1 MSIHPDLW
9 DKILFYLSDE
19 KTPCVKGEAFSVEQV
34 REGAEHILEGFN
46 HCYKKP
52 RSAPASAS
60 TLFRSLPWA
69 PPMKSEISEVLN
81 AITMMGQNLQM
92 VISASQIGSR
102 TGPQGFPSQLAGQS
116 DFSRQD
122 RPRPGAGGNKCY
134 MCQESAHFLNHCP
147 VLLEYIRAGKVIR
160 NAQNMVMLSSGDP
173 IPSDPTNCPW
183 ATQINEFY
191 TRNPQLLSR
200 ESTPHIQVNFAAN
213 LLEVKGTDQAK
224 DDGSNLFAHL
234 EPFNEEEEQLGS
246 LSGEANP
253 DWAQLGRYIEV
264 LQARQ
269 NEIPAEKK
277 QTNLP
282 KSAPNQAT
290 RPMNASSAEKTYS
303 APKAQVPSSKPL
315 PAAPAP
321 SGPAAI
327 PQFKYAAPVES
338 NVNAAAVISRVLS
351 ENVHLSVEELLALAP
366 EVRKHFKETMTTK
379 RLPAL
384 PVEAMAA
391 HTVSSY
397 SMDVNHKQLSAK
409 STLPLRMIEVTLDSA
424 ITVTGIIDSGCKV
437 VIIRRD
443 IWERL
448 GTPMKH
454 EQVMF
459 MESANGQSN
468 TTMGTIPS
476 ICFSVG
482 EVSLYCSVQVVKEAP
497 FECLLGLL
505 FK

>member
-1 MSIHPDLW
+1 MSIHPDLR

-34 REGAEHILEGFN
+34 REGAEHILEGFD

-52 RSAPASAS
+52 RPAPSS
-60 TLFRSLPWA
+60 TSTSFRSLPSA
-69 PPMKSEISEVLN
+69 PPIKSEISEVLN

-92 VISASQIGSR
+92 VLSASQLGSR
-102 TGPQGFPSQLAGQS
+102 TGPQGFPSQPVGQS

-122 RPRPGAGGNKCY
+122 RPWLGAGGNKCY

-147 VLLEYIRAGKVIR
+147 VLLEYIWAGKVIR
-160 NAQNMVMLSSGDP
+160 NAQNMLMLSSGDP

-183 ATQINEFY
+183 AARIDEFY
-191 TRNPQLLSR
+191 ARNPQLLPH
-200 ESTPHIQVNFAAN
+200 ESTPHIQANFAAN

-246 LSGEANP
+246 LGGKANP
-253 DWAQLGRYIEV
+253 DQAQLGRYIEV

-269 NEIPAEKK
+269 NEMPSKK
-277 QTNLP
+277 RQTNLP
-282 KSAPNQAT
+282 KLALNQAT
-290 RPMNASSAEKTYS
+290 HPTNASSAEKTYS

-315 PAAPAP
+315 LAAPAP
-321 SGPAAI
+321 SFPAAI
-327 PQFKYAAPVES
+327 PQFKYAAPVEL
-338 NVNAAAVISRVLS
+338 NVDVAAIINRVLS
-351 ENVHLSVEELLALAP
+351 EKVHLSVEELLALAP
-366 EVRKHFKETMTTK
+366 EVRRHFKETTTTK

-397 SMDVNHKQLSAK
+397 SMDVNHEQLSAEL
-409 STLPLRMIEVTLDSA
+409 TLPLQTIEVTLDGA
-424 ITVTGIIDSGCKV
+424 ITVTGIIDSGCQV
-437 VIIRRD
+437 IIIRRD

-448 GTPMKH
+448 GTPMRH

-459 MESANGQSN
+459 MESDNGQYN
-468 TTMGTIPS
+468 VTMGTILS
-476 ICFSVG
+476 ICFSIR
-482 EVSLYCSVQVVKEAP
+482 
-497 FECLLGLL
+497 
-505 FK
+505 